1 MHLRQDAA
9 TDACRDR
16 RGENMQNRLIVTDCE
31 HIDYLPEQ
39 EICRENGL
47 EFVKLDLRDADDDTV
62 VKALS
67 GVEVVANQYLR
78 FTDNLFDRLPD
89 LRCIV
94 RYGVGV
100 DNIDI
105 ASATRHRVAVC
116 NVPDYSVQ
124 EVAAHAFA
132 MMLALTRKLKLIDRA
147 MEHGIWN
154 YELTMKI
161 HRYSEMTVGIIG
173 YGRIGRAFAQLA
185 HSLGCR
191 IAAYDILFPPTLS
204 EKEREGYA
212 IPEWTQLMSLE
223 ELLRTSDV
231 ISLHAPLSADN
242 GGCVSATQLA
252 MMKPESFLINVSRGG
267 LVDEADLYDA
277 LSRKAIAGA
286 AIDTWQKEPATTD
299 NPLIGLDNVIATP
312 HMAWYS
318 EEASIDLKRKLAQE
332 CVRAIKG
339 EELRCQLNRNM

>member
-1 MHLRQDAA
+1 
-9 TDACRDR
+9 
-16 RGENMQNRLIVTDCE
+16 MQNRLIVTDCE

-78 FTDNLFDRLPD
+78 FTDSLFDRLPG

>member
-1 MHLRQDAA
+1 
-9 TDACRDR
+9 
-16 RGENMQNRLIVTDCE
+16 MQKRLIITDCE
-31 HIDYLPEQ
+31 HVDYVPEQ
-39 EICRENGL
+39 EVCRENGL
-47 EFVKLDLRDADDDTV
+47 DFVKLDLRGADDDIV
-62 VKALS
+62 VRELE
-67 GVEVVANQYLR
+67 GVEVVGNQYLR
-78 FTDNLFDRLPD
+78 FTDSLFERLPD

-105 ASATRHRVAVC
+105 ASATRHKVAVC
-116 NVPDYSVQ
+116 NVPDYSIH

-147 MEHGIWN
+147 MEKGIWN

-173 YGRIGRAFAQLA
+173 YGRIGRAFAELA
-185 HSLGCR
+185 HSLGCN

-204 EKEREGYA
+204 AEDREKYG
-212 IPEWTQLMSLE
+212 IPEWTQLMDLE
-223 ELLRTSDV
+223 ELLRTSDIV
-231 ISLHAPLSADN
+231 SLHAPLSPEN
-242 GGCVSATQLA
+242 GGCVSAPQLA

-267 LVDEADLYDA
+267 LVNESDLYDA
-277 LSRKAIAGA
+277 LCNKVIAGA
-286 AIDTWQKEPATTD
+286 AIDTWQKEPATAD

-318 EEASIDLKRKLAQE
+318 EEASVDLKRKLAQE
-332 CVRAIKG
+332 CVRAIRG
-339 EELRCQLNRNM
+339 EKLRCQLNRNM

>member
-1 MHLRQDAA
+1 
-9 TDACRDR
+9 
-16 RGENMQNRLIVTDCE
+16 MQNRLIVTDCE